1 MQARLV
7 DMKPEKFEV
16 DSELGLGRFSAHLWG

>member
-7 DMKPEKFEV
+7 DMQPEKFEV
-16 DSELGLGRFSAHLWG
+16 DSELGLGPISACLRG